1 VHQFPNR
8 SHLSF
13 GQKDLKEFLALNMCE
28 ASLGHG
34 HISQMNS
41 MLWFTGAIAGIIF
54 LIIFFF
60 WELKTSVLLSVVNS
74 YA

>member
-1 VHQFPNR
+1 MHQFPNR

-34 HISQMNS
+34 HISQRNS
-41 MLWFTGAIAGIIF
+41 MLWFTGAIAGINIQYF
-54 LIIFFF
+54 
-60 WELKTSVLLSVVNS
+60 
-74 YA
+74 